1 MELFVPVDL
10 HVFVPLTSSSVHGPS
25 HLNNVD
31 FLGGGVIPGKAA
43 ARRTVN
49 SVIRFA
55 VDALPRERDTYVFGW
70 GFASAQYSQNA
81 VVSDVRVRWESQ
93 PAVKRV
99 LGYCLRLA
107 RYRVH
112 PSCWYVFPTL
122 AGRVMALRQ
131 RCAPRD

>member
-1 MELFVPVDL
+1 MELYVPVDL
-10 HVFVPLTSSSVHGPS
+10 HVFVPLTSSSVHGRS

-70 GFASAQYSQNA
+70 GIASAQYGQNA
-81 VVSDVRVRWESQ
+81 VVSDVCVRWEYQ
-93 PAVKRV
+93 PVVKRV
-99 LGYCLRLA
+99 LAIVYDWRDTECIR
-107 RYRVH
+107 RVGM
-112 PSCWYVFPTL
+112 C
-122 AGRVMALRQ
+122 
-131 RCAPRD
+131 CPRWPGELWR